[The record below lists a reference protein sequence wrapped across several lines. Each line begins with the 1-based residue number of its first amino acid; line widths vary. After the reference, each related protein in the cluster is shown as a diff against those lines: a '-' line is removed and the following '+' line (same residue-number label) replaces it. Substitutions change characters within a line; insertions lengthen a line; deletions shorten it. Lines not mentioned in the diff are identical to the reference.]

1 MGVNCS
7 NRRRFTGDNCSLRVT
22 GGYCPL
28 RRAET
33 SLFGRQLISTD
44 VDITVNDME
53 LRGSAR
59 SKTGCCNL
67 EIKRC
72 MELA

>member
-1 MGVNCS
+1 MGVNCPS
-7 NRRRFTGDNCSLRVT
+7 NRRRFTGGVTGGHCSLR
-22 GGYCPL
+22 
-28 RRAET
+28 RAT
-33 SLFGRQLISTD
+33 ASLFGRQLIFTD